1 MAMVIEVEPD
11 GDMERL
17 DTLSRDLPARDS
29 LQPYLRDEIF
39 PLLDMARWVDLLISY
54 LDTGHVVSFSSI
66 ARSLGEP
73 RAARAVGELA
83 ASGALRGPT
92 HRIIYADGR
101 VPDRSVIELGAEL
114 ELDERGGSY
123 HISDDLTLED
133 IKVAS
138 PPFEQLRNIQASM
151 DHLLVEEQGRPA
163 SLCGIDISSKDD
175 LNVVCLSVSGLDG
188 DDIEHHCKQ
197 GSLPMP
203 YVSGYLFYRE
213 GPLILPALDEAVKE
227 GMVKEDT
234 LLVLDGNGILH
245 PRRSGIACQVGVAV
259 DMMTCGVAKR
269 LQVGKVEGNERETA
283 GHRISDVRDGDDLLG
298 FAVRTSRSKPVYLS
312 RGNRM
317 TLDHALESL
326 LPSWHHKVPLPTRS
340 AHERSNEV
348 RRAISESPSGD
359 LQVPPLVLHVA
370 VNR

>member
-1 MAMVIEVEPD
+1 MVIEVDPD
-11 GDMERL
+11 RSMERL
-17 DTLSRDLPARDS
+17 DALSRDLPVMGPLNS
-29 LQPYLRDEIF
+29 YLIDEIF
-39 PLLDMARWVDLLISY
+39 PLLDMVRWVDLLLSH
-54 LDTGHVVSFSSI
+54 LDAGRVTSFSRI
-66 ARSLGEP
+66 AGALGEP

-83 ASGALRGPT
+83 SSGALRGPT

-101 VPDRSVIELGAEL
+101 VPDRSAIELGAEL
-114 ELDERGGSY
+114 ELNERGGSY
-123 HISDDLTLED
+123 HISGDLPLED
-133 IKVAS
+133 VKVGF
-138 PPFEQLRNIQASM
+138 PPFKPLRDIQASM
-151 DHLLVEEQGRPA
+151 DHLLVEDPGKPT

-175 LNVVCLSVSGLDG
+175 LNVVCLSSSNLNG
-188 DDIEHHCKQ
+188 DDIEHHCRQ

-213 GPLILPALDEAVKE
+213 GPLILPALDEAMK
-227 GMVKEDT
+227 GGLIDEDT

-259 DMMTCGVAKR
+259 GMMTCGVAKK
-269 LQVGKVEGNERETA
+269 LLVGKVKGPEMETA
-283 GHRISDVRDGDDLLG
+283 GHRISEVRDGDDLLG
-298 FAVRTSRSKPVYLS
+298 LAVRTSRSKPAYLS

-317 TLDHALESL
+317 TLDHALEAL
-326 LPSWHHKVPLPTRS
+326 LPLWHHKVPLPTKL

-359 LQVPPLVLHVA
+359 LQVLPLVLHVA

>member
-1 MAMVIEVEPD
+1 MVIEVDPD
-11 GDMERL
+11 RDMERL
-17 DTLSRDLPARDS
+17 DALSWDLPPREAI
-29 LQPYLRDEIF
+29 QPYLIDEIF
-39 PLLDMARWVDLLISY
+39 PLLDMGRWVDLLLSH
-54 LDTGHVVSFSSI
+54 LDAGHVASFSSI
-66 ARSLGEP
+66 ARALGEP

-92 HRIIYADGR
+92 HRIIYADER
-101 VPDRSVIELGAEL
+101 VPDRSVIELGAEM

-123 HISDDLTLED
+123 HIPGYLAPEDL
-133 IKVAS
+133 KVGS
-138 PPFEQLRNIQASM
+138 PPFGPLRDIQTSM
-151 DHLLVEEQGRPA
+151 DHLLVEEPGKPT

-175 LNVVCLSVSGLDG
+175 LNVVCLSASDLNG
-188 DDIEHHCKQ
+188 DDIQQHCRQ
-197 GSLPMP
+197 GPLPMP

-213 GPLILPALDEAVKE
+213 GPLILPALDEAMKDGLIE
-227 GMVKEDT
+227 EDT

-245 PRRSGIACQVGVAV
+245 PRRSGIACQIGVAV
-259 DMMTCGVAKR
+259 DMMTCGVAKK
-269 LQVGKVEGNERETA
+269 LLVGKVKGPERERM
-283 GHRISDVRDGDDLLG
+283 GHAISEVRDGGDLLG
-298 FAVRTSRSKPVYLS
+298 YAVRTPRSKPAYLS

-317 TLDHALESL
+317 TLDRALEAL
-326 LPSWHHKVPLPTRS
+326 LPSWHHKVPLPTRL